1 MLYGKSLNPQTLKF
15 VRSQVF
21 DDESVARS
29 RARTVARRGRRRA
42 TPTATDLDTRTLSL
56 THLSPP
62 ARWPCRWRWPLP
74 RRAALGVDCPLV
86 FGLGKRSWMLNI
98 RVLCTG
104 IRGERRQAG
113 RRASP
118 ASAGAALVSTSSLD
132 TTTPSVVGGG
142 ECAGSVAGRGPVG
155 SGPGAARPGA
165 FVRSSRNRRVA
176 GENF

>member
-1 MLYGKSLNPQTLKF
+1 MLYGKSLNPQTLTF

-118 ASAGAALVSTSSLD
+118 RPRLPAPRSSPRPHSTRPLRQSWA
-132 TTTPSVVGGG
+132 V
-142 ECAGSVAGRGPVG
+142 GSVPAPSRAAGRWGAGP
-155 SGPGAARPGA
+155 AARPRVCRLRG
-165 FVRSSRNRRVA
+165 RNPKI
-176 GENF
+176 